1 MGNKGRGGGGDSI
14 FHKFTS
20 LVDVNVVYVMI
31 IFRTS
36 GGIYKKISDCCHDI
50 RTFSS
55 FFGRIFFFIIFSVFI
70 FRHLLFFNLA
80 YLFSFYLKS
89 FWCFLSQKKKLEQI
103 KILY

>member
-55 FFGRIFFFIIFSVFI
+55 FLGRNFFFIIFSVFI
-70 FRHLLFFNLA
+70 FRHLLFFLIWPVCFFSILNFFGA
-80 YLFSFYLKS
+80 Y
-89 FWCFLSQKKKLEQI
+89 CPKKRN
-103 KILY
+103 